1 MEEDNEDYLIMYV
14 ENREIKETVWEA
26 WDLLNDQEIVNKII
40 LNSLLPS
47 EIEKMRQNI
56 NMNTL
61 SNNREENNNI
71 IKEKFEKN
79 GNFINNFYF

>member
-61 SNNREENNNI
+61 SNNREDNN
-71 IKEKFEKN
+71 
-79 GNFINNFYF
+79 NFINNFYF

>member
-40 LNSLLPS
+40 LNSLLPK
-47 EIEKMRQNI
+47 EIEKMRQN
-56 NMNTL
+56 MNTL
-61 SNNREENNNI
+61 LNNKEENNNI